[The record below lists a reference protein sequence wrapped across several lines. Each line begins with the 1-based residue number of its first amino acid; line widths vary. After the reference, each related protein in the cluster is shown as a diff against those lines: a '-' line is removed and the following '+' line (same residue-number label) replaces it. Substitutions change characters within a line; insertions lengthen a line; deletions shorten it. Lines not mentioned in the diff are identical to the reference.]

1 MKATAKSVM
10 QAPSFKPELEFE
22 VIKLALLRERYLS
35 RLDAKLKASQGNID
49 MAVIGTVD
57 VLRDTSI
64 EIVDTIK
71 TWERTQV
78 KSVTSRN
85 CTCPLSCNY
94 AFQSD

>member
-1 MKATAKSVM
+1 MKSTAKSVM

-22 VIKLALLRERYLS
+22 VIKLALLRERYLT
-35 RLDAKLKASQGNID
+35 RLDAKLKATGGDID

-78 KSVTSRN
+78 S
-85 CTCPLSCNY
+85 CCPY
-94 AFQSD
+94 

>member
-1 MKATAKSVM
+1 MKPTAKSVM

-35 RLDAKLKASQGNID
+35 RLEGKLKSNNGVVD
-49 MAVIGTVD
+49 MAVIGTID

-78 KSVTSRN
+78 
-85 CTCPLSCNY
+85 SCY
-94 AFQSD
+94 QLLLLFSY